1 MTLDGDLDMGAEDK
15 QAGSYTQYVRLIK
28 IHRLPINQG
37 PTHHARLVWH
47 CVEAAVLP
55 NMYFASVQFL

>member
-1 MTLDGDLDMGAEDK
+1 MHKSSFTVSINELLLHMTLDGDLDMGAEDK

-37 PTHHARLVWH
+37 LTHHARLV
-47 CVEAAVLP
+47 
-55 NMYFASVQFL
+55 